1 MLKKL
6 RPFLGYKL
14 SGRNSGIGTVK
25 DFYFDENS
33 WAVRYVIADTGS
45 WLAGRQVLFAPCAV
59 IAANEARRLLSV
71 DASRKQI
78 EGSPALSFGM
88 PVSRQ
93 FEGDYLDYYGLPRY
107 WSGGRAWDCRLRTI
121 SAATGLK
128 IQALDGEIGHVQ
140 DFIIDDE
147 TWAIRYLIV
156 NTGSWWSGK
165 KVLISTG
172 WIQRVSW
179 SDSKVFVDLSRESIK
194 QSPEYTEDSLLT
206 RDYEITLHQHY
217 NRKGHWYDQ
226 LVDV

>member
-128 IQALDGEIGHVQ
+128 IQALDGEIGQVE
-140 DFIIDDE
+140 DFVVDDRTWMVYYLVVATRNRWIKGEVLVSPRWIDH
-147 TWAIRYLIV
+147 
-156 NTGSWWSGK
+156 
-165 KVLISTG
+165 
-172 WIQRVSW
+172 VSW
-179 SDSKVFVDLSRESIK
+179 DNSKIFVHISAETVMK
-194 QSPEYTEDSLLT
+194 SPEYGSEALLT
-206 RDYEITLHQHY
+206 TEYEIGLHRHY
-217 NRKGHWYDQ
+217 G
-226 LVDV
+226 LIG